1 MVIKM
6 INDIWNGSIFEMV
19 IGIGP
24 NTVKAGGDCALP
36 FLRGEDA
43 QPVKPVTALEV
54 WDVEPREWSDVLT
67 GAFPGVLHDPAAWA
81 KKCAQYGADLISL
94 KLAGTH
100 PDLGDA
106 SPEQAAAI
114 AKEVA
119 AAVEIPLIVTG
130 CGIEEKDTLT
140 LPVVARALSGR
151 NVLIGS
157 ATANNYKDIA
167 AACIEYG
174 HNIIA
179 NSPLDINL
187 AKQLNIL
194 ISEMNLPLHRIAMD
208 PLVGSLG
215 YGIEY
220 AYSIME
226 RSRLGA
232 LNGDKM
238 LSMPIICFAGQEA
251 WKTKEANSPENME
264 WGDLK
269 RRAVLW
275 EAITASTLAQ
285 AGGSIFVLRHPE
297 SLKQFKV
304 HIESM
309 TALNI

>member
-1 MVIKM
+1 MAIRI

-19 IGIGP
+19 IGDGA
-24 NTVKAGGDCALP
+24 NTVVAGGDRALP
-36 FLRGEDA
+36 FLRVEGA

-54 WDVEPREWSDVLT
+54 WDMEPHEWGDVLT
-67 GAFPGVLHDPAAWA
+67 GAFPGVLHAPAAWA
-81 KKCAQYGADLISL
+81 KKCAQYGADLICL
-94 KLAGTH
+94 KLASTH
-100 PDLGDA
+100 PEQGDT
-106 SPEQAAAI
+106 SPEQAAAA

-119 AAVEIPLIVTG
+119 KAVEIPLIVTG
-130 CGIEEKDTLT
+130 CGIEEKDALT
-140 LPVVARALSGR
+140 LPAVARALAGR
-151 NVLIGS
+151 NALIGC

-194 ISEMNLPLHRIAMD
+194 ISEMNLPLNRIAMD
-208 PLVGSLG
+208 PLVGPLG

-238 LSMPIICFAGQEA
+238 LSMPIICYVGQEA
-251 WKTKEANSPENME
+251 WKTKEANSPENRE

-285 AGGSIFVLRHPE
+285 AGGAIFVLRHPE
-297 SLKQFKV
+297 SLKQFKT
-304 HIESM
+304 HIKCM
-309 TALNI
+309 TD